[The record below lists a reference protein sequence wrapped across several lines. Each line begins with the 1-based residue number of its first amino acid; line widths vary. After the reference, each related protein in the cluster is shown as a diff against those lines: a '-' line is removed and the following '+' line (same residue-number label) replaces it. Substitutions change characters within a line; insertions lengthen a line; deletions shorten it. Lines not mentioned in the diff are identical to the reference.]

1 MNIRSI
7 RYSAISKMS
16 ALRVSF
22 NIKIKAAVEQ
32 QQPFKS
38 NNKLISFRVKI
49 NKIIIQHQ
57 TALFKYL
64 FA

>member
-1 MNIRSI
+1 MNISEI

-38 NNKLISFRVKI
+38 NNKLISFRVKTY
-49 NKIIIQHQ
+49 KIIV
-57 TALFKYL
+57 
-64 FA
+64 